1 MDRMANEFEDRLDRL
16 ERQHVNNHGRVQIK
30 PVRREC
36 NVSRVVRQV
45 NTNMDAFM
53 ADNTDISDV
62 DFEDVSM
69 RHGESFGQ

>member
-1 MDRMANEFEDRLDRL
+1 
-16 ERQHVNNHGRVQIK
+16 
-30 PVRREC
+30 
-36 NVSRVVRQV
+36 
-45 NTNMDAFM
+45 MDAFM